1 MLCIQEITTK
11 GEMMKWIRLFD
22 LNSYFTAAGVAA
34 AAAAASAGAAVYGG
48 VKQKNAAEEQEDI
61 QAQAL
66 ADAQAQEQRLF
77 EQQALDAE
85 SQGQATIEFGAIDDE
100 DDEIGTYNDFLSPIT
115 PSKTGLG
122 GTSNINAGLMI

>member
-1 MLCIQEITTK
+1 MGT
-11 GEMMKWIRLFD
+11 
-22 LNSYFTAAGVAA
+22 TAAIIA
-34 AAAAASAGAAVYGG
+34 AGAVSLGSSAYGA

-61 QAQAL
+61 QAKAL
-66 ADAQAQEQRLF
+66 ADAQAQEQRIF

-85 SQGQATIEFGAIDDE
+85 NSGDATIEFGAIDDE
-100 DDEIGTYNDFLSPIT
+100 DDEFGTYDDFLSPVT